1 MNDEE
6 LFQKFAD
13 QLAEWSGTGK
23 EPELGDWNIRAYL
36 DMQEHRL
43 KSKEITRIFEYKPY
57 GHATRVGDSIVGNL
71 LNSHNK
77 RLNCAYGE
85 KKIQYVNNGK
95 TIFRENTKASLFQLI
110 KHPSPE
116 NEEWKNETYIC
127 PNCSNIVKIEELESE
142 GCSYCGTKFLMSQL
156 YPKVTNYY
164 ILENMPKGKFKIKDL
179 FGIMIVCFLLVTILL
194 FFLYF
199 DAPDIFMDYDMK
211 EVVFTLYG
219 GGLIWGF
226 ILFPIISMAK
236 KSITVMV
243 GSAGAKSQIT
253 ATLQQFD
260 PSFSYD
266 YFEGK
271 ALSLLRMIVY
281 ADNPQKYI
289 QYDGAGLA
297 ASFGN
302 IVDMEYLGG
311 LGLDGIKHIGEY
323 IEVKLKVY
331 MKNTYYD
338 GGKIKQKG
346 EVLNLQMKHKSSWK
360 VEPEFSIVK
369 VACHGCGGS
378 FDATK
383 EKNCPYCGREYD
395 AGIDDWIVSD
405 ISIKSELDNF

>member
-6 LFQKFAD
+6 LYLKFVD

-23 EPELGDWNIRAYL
+23 EPELGDWNIRTYL

-43 KSKEITRIFEYKPY
+43 KSKGITRIFEYKPD
-57 GHATRVGDSIVGNL
+57 GNVMRVGDTVVGNM
-71 LNSHNK
+71 LNSYNK
-77 RLNCAYGE
+77 RLNCTFGQ
-85 KKIQYVNNGK
+85 KKIRYIHNGK
-95 TIFRENTKASLFQLI
+95 TIFHEDTKASFFQLI
-110 KHPSPE
+110 KHPSSE
-116 NEEWKNETYIC
+116 NDEWKSETYIC
-127 PNCSNIVKIEELESE
+127 PNCNNIVKIEELESE

-164 ILENMPKGKFKIKDL
+164 ILENLPNGKFSIKDL
-179 FGIMIVCFLLVTILL
+179 FDIIIVCFLFVTILS
-194 FFLYF
+194 FSLYF
-199 DAPDIFMDYDMK
+199 IAPDIFRDYDTK
-211 EVVFTLYG
+211 EVLFTLYS
-219 GGLIWGF
+219 GGLIWGL
-226 ILFPIISMAK
+226 ILFPIISLAK
-236 KSITVMV
+236 KSIPVMV
-243 GSAGAKSQIT
+243 GTVGAKSQIT
-253 ATLQQFD
+253 AKLKGFD

-289 QYDGAGLA
+289 QYEGKGLA
-297 ASFGN
+297 ASFEN

-311 LGLDGIKHIGEY
+311 LGLDGIKQTGEY

-338 GGKIKQKG
+338 GRKIKQKG

-360 VEPEFSIVK
+360 IEPEFSIVK

-383 EKNCPYCGREYD
+383 DRNCPYCGKEYD
-395 AGIDDWIVSD
+395 AGIDDWIVTD
-405 ISIKSELDNF
+405 INIKSELSNF